1 MLIENR
7 SESAF
12 LNIIILTLAFMLF
25 ISVHLPPPSQMARQN
40 FVTEDKSEKCIR
52 KLHQKSKTK

>member
-1 MLIENR
+1 MLIESR

-25 ISVHLPPPSQMARQN
+25 ISVHLPPLLKWQG
-40 FVTEDKSEKCIR
+40 
-52 KLHQKSKTK
+52 KTL